1 MVVLGLVCK
10 CRPLQVSNDT
20 VFKLLKGNLTFKF
33 AHNTL
38 NNQNFTKRKTPPT
51 TITVF
56 YAKQNIIKGFHK

>member
-33 AHNTL
+33 AQNTL

-51 TITVF
+51 TITLSF
-56 YAKQNIIKGFHK
+56 MQNKI